1 MPAYKYEV
9 KTQMGQVMAGTMQA
23 QSLLDATAIVRAQ
36 GGVLVNIAPLA
47 GGVAGAMDRLR
58 TVSFELGPS
67 LRDVTAFTTQLS
79 VMIKAGINIRSAISG
94 IGDGVK
100 NTRFRAIIHQVKADV
115 EAGQPF
121 SDALAKHP
129 KVFSPLY
136 INMVRASEM
145 SGDLGRMLQRLAEFL
160 DQQAD
165 TRRMVVGAM
174 IYPCII
180 GVMAVVTTVV
190 LLTFVLPKLMP
201 LFKGKEKYLPGITV
215 FVMGISDFLIGYW
228 WLLLVILAALI
239 TGFTIF
245 KRTVI
250 GRRALDT
257 FKLKVPLMGKM
268 FRAVYISNGLSTL
281 GELVSAGVPM
291 LETLNITSEVVGNT
305 LHKELWR
312 KVYESVKRGGKIVEP
327 LKNQTLL
334 PSNVVQMVS
343 AGEES
348 GNLGNVLQDVSEFYR
363 RELKATIKTVTGM
376 IEPIMMI
383 VMGAIVGV
391 IVASVLL
398 PIFKLSTIMTK
409 N

>member
-1 MPAYKYEV
+1 MSAYKYEI
-9 KTQMGQVMAGTMQA
+9 KAPSGQLMAGVIQA

-36 GGVLVNIAPLA
+36 GGVLMSIAPAA
-47 GGVAGAMDRLR
+47 GGVAGALDRMR
-58 TVSFELGPS
+58 TVSFERGPS
-67 LRDVTAFTTQLS
+67 LRDVMAFTNQLS
-79 VMIKAGINIRSAISG
+79 VMIKAGINIRNAISG
-94 IGDGVK
+94 IGDGIK
-100 NTRFRAIIHQVKADV
+100 NAKFRVIIHQIKADV

-121 SDALAKHP
+121 SDALAKYP

-145 SGDLGRMLQRLAEFL
+145 SGDLGRMLERLAEFL

-165 TRRMVVGAM
+165 TRRMVIGAM

-180 GVMAVVTTVV
+180 GVMAVVTTIV

-215 FVMGISDFLIGYW
+215 FVMGLSDFLINFW
-228 WLLLVILAALI
+228 WVLLLMLATAI
-239 TGFTIF
+239 AGFTIF
-245 KRTVI
+245 KRTVF

-268 FRAVYISNGLSTL
+268 FRALYISNGLSTL

-312 KVYESVKRGGKIVEP
+312 KVYESVKQGGKIIEP
-327 LKNQTLL
+327 LKNQSLL
-334 PSNVVQMVS
+334 PTNVVQMVS

-348 GNLGNVLQDVSEFYR
+348 GNLGNVLQDVSEFYG
-363 RELKATIKTVTGM
+363 RELKATIKAVTGM
-376 IEPIMMI
+376 IEPVMMI

>member
-1 MPAYKYEV
+1 MSAYKYEM
-9 KTQMGQVMAGTMQA
+9 KAPSGQVMAGVVQA

-36 GGVLVNIAPLA
+36 GGVLVSIVPAA
-47 GGVAGAMDRLR
+47 GGVAGALDRMR
-58 TVSFELGPS
+58 TVSFEMGPN
-67 LRDVTAFTTQLS
+67 LRDVMAFTNQLS
-79 VMIKAGINIRSAISG
+79 VMIKAGINIRNAIAG

-100 NTRFRAIIHQVKADV
+100 NTKFRAIIHQIKADV

-121 SDALAKHP
+121 SEALAKHP

-136 INMVRASEM
+136 VNMVRASEM
-145 SGDLGRMLQRLAEFL
+145 SGDLGRMLERLAEFL

-165 TRRMVVGAM
+165 TRRMVIGAM

-180 GVMAVVTTVV
+180 GVMAVVTTIV

-201 LFKGKEKYLPGITV
+201 LFKGKEKYLPGVTK
-215 FVMGISDFLIGYW
+215 FVMGLSAFLINFW
-228 WLLLVILAALI
+228 WLLLIMLAGSI
-239 TGFTIF
+239 TGFIMF
-245 KRTVI
+245 KRTVF
-250 GRRALDT
+250 GRRAWDT

-268 FRAVYISNGLSTL
+268 FRALYISSGLSTL

-291 LETLNITSEVVGNT
+291 LETLNITSDVVGNT

-312 KVYESVKRGGKIVEP
+312 KVYDSVKQGGKIVEP
-327 LKNQTLL
+327 LRNQTLL

-348 GNLGNVLQDVSEFYR
+348 GNLGNVLQDVSEFYA
-363 RELKATIKTVTGM
+363 RELKATIKAVTGM

-409 N
+409 S

>member
-1 MPAYKYEV
+1 MPGYKYEI
-9 KTQMGQVMAGTMQA
+9 KTPAGQLMAGTVQA

-47 GGVAGAMDRLR
+47 GGVAGAMDRMR
-58 TVSFELGPS
+58 TISFEMGPS
-67 LRDVTAFTTQLS
+67 LRDVTAFTNQLS
-79 VMIKAGINIRSAISG
+79 VMIKAGINIRNAIGG
-94 IGDGVK
+94 IGDGIK
-100 NTRFRAIIHQVKADV
+100 NNKFRAIVYQVKADV

-136 INMVRASEM
+136 VNMVRASEM
-145 SGDLGRMLQRLAEFL
+145 SGDLGRMLERLAQFL

-180 GVMAVVTTVV
+180 AVMAIATTIV
-190 LLTFVLPKLMP
+190 LLTFVLPRLMP
-201 LFKGKEKYLPGITV
+201 LFKGKEKYLPGVTK
-215 FVMGISDFLIGYW
+215 FVMGLSDFLVAFW
-228 WLLLVILAALI
+228 WVLLIVLAAMI
-239 TGFTIF
+239 VGFIIF
-245 KRTVI
+245 KRTDL
-250 GRRALDT
+250 GRRSLDT
-257 FKLKVPLMGKM
+257 FKLRVPLLGKM

-291 LETLNITSEVVGNT
+291 LETLNITSDVVGNT
-305 LHKELWR
+305 LHRELWR
-312 KVYESVKRGGKIVEP
+312 KVYESVKQGGKIVEP

-348 GNLGNVLQDVSEFYR
+348 GNLGNVLQDVSEFYG
-363 RELKATIKTVTGM
+363 RELKATIKAVTGM
-376 IEPIMMI
+376 IEPVMMI

-391 IVASVLL
+391 IVSSVLL

-409 N
+409 H

>member
-1 MPAYKYEV
+1 MSAYKYEI
-9 KTQMGQVMAGTMQA
+9 KSPSGQTMAGVIQA

-36 GGVLVNIAPLA
+36 GGVLMSISPAA
-47 GGVAGAMDRLR
+47 GGVAGALDRMR
-58 TVSFELGPS
+58 TVSFERGPG
-67 LRDVTAFTTQLS
+67 LRDVMAFTTQLS
-79 VMIKAGINIRSAISG
+79 VMIKAGINIRNAISG
-94 IGDGVK
+94 IGDGIK
-100 NTRFRAIIHQVKADV
+100 NAKFRVIIHQIKADV

-121 SDALAKHP
+121 SEALAKYP

-145 SGDLGRMLQRLAEFL
+145 SGDLGRMLERLAQFL

-165 TRRMVVGAM
+165 TRRMVIGAM
-174 IYPCII
+174 IYPSII
-180 GVMAVVTTVV
+180 GVMAVVTTIV

-201 LFKGKEKYLPGITV
+201 LFEGKEKYLPSITV
-215 FVMGISDFLIGYW
+215 FVMGLSDFLINFW
-228 WLLLVILAALI
+228 WLLLLMLSASI
-239 TGFTIF
+239 TGFVIF
-245 KRTVI
+245 KRTVF
-250 GRRALDT
+250 GRRAVDT

-268 FRAVYISNGLSTL
+268 FRALYISNGLSTL

-305 LHKELWR
+305 RHRELWR
-312 KVYESVKRGGKIVEP
+312 KVYESVKQGGKIVEP
-327 LKNQTLL
+327 LRNQTLL

-348 GNLGNVLQDVSEFYR
+348 GNLGNVLQDVSEFYG
-363 RELKATIKTVTGM
+363 RELKATIKAVTGM
-376 IEPIMMI
+376 IEPVMMI